1 MGARVTTEVEE
12 RILEMYQHRINLI
25 LEAEEYTIKKIAE
38 RLGVGTTTVWSK
50 THGLDMVRR
59 EDTYVQ
65 RMEDELEKI
74 KRSLALAQERAA
86 KIMHVFRKAV
96 ASANQKHQA
105 ASRIF
110 SSAESEVSEIITGIN
125 KVLNK

>member
-1 MGARVTTEVEE
+1 
-12 RILEMYQHRINLI
+12 MYQHRINLI

-38 RLGVGTTTVWSK
+38 RLGVGTSTVWTK
-50 THGLDMVRR
+50 THGLAMVRR

-65 RMEDELEKI
+65 RMEDELENI

-96 ASANQKHQA
+96 ASANQKHQE

-110 SSAESEVSEIITGIN
+110 SSAESEVSEIIIGIN